1 MLRAQNLVSILLHR
15 PLQLVICAAV
25 LAGSVSSNVAHAR
38 PTKIALTKV
47 EGDAAGVG
55 KAVSDALE
63 DSELVI
69 VPSRQVDRTLV
80 RLGLDDNF
88 GDRGAAKLGEELEV
102 DAVVRGAYDRRR
114 SKMRFTIF
122 ANGKRGKP
130 FSVEVSDIES
140 DKFRRLVRTAVMAK
154 LTAVRKEAEAAADLA
169 ASSDAKLDKTGAT
182 DTKKPKAAAAPAA
195 ADDKS
200 TKAKDP
206 GPVTTI
212 SMADDG
218 TKKRAKAKAGKDT
231 ATKTT
236 ASKDAT
242 SKDATTK
249 DASKDATS
257 KDATSKDA
265 TSKDAATKVADATAA
280 DDSAKPKAKPAEDT
294 PPAEEPAPKAVKTA
308 DTPFAAG
315 AKSGPSSDTQT
326 ASAQPAAAADRPV
339 AARPNTRLAAAKPQ
353 LASARDDD
361 GDSVGSSTRV
371 RAESSGRAEPRG
383 ANLAAVRA
391 ELGVSVSSRA
401 LSFESTSGTTAPKPF
416 NSAAFP
422 GGRFEG
428 ELYPLAMG
436 DARGIL
442 AGFGIAGSFDEAV
455 PLTVHAPTE
464 PTVALKATQRAYSIG
479 LRYRIA
485 FGHTPTSPT
494 LTLGAGYASRT
505 FSVDRTGL
513 ANPSAL
519 DMPNVD
525 YTLYDPGLA
534 FRLPLGRMFAV
545 TVAGRGLIV
554 ADAGQIQQADQYG
567 TATVMGLSGSAG
579 LEVLFGSHVALRVAG
594 EATQISFTFTGNGA
608 LSNNRD
614 GNTATVDVKNASDS
628 YIGGVA
634 TLAVMY

>member
-1 MLRAQNLVSILLHR
+1 MHR

-25 LAGSVSSNVAHAR
+25 LAGSVGSNVALAR

-47 EGDAAGVG
+47 EGDTAGVG
-55 KAVSDALE
+55 KAMSDALE

-69 VPSRQVDRTLV
+69 VPSRQVDRALV

-102 DAVVRGAYDRRR
+102 DAVVRAAYDRRR

-122 ANGKRGKP
+122 ANGKRAKP
-130 FSVEVSDIES
+130 FSVDVSDIES
-140 DKFRRLVRTAVMAK
+140 DKFRRLVRSAVMAK
-154 LTAVRKEAEAAADLA
+154 LTAVRKEADATADLA
-169 ASSDAKLDKTGAT
+169 PSSGSADSKPDKALDKAIDKPGVT
-182 DTKKPKAAAAPAA
+182 DGKKPKAGPAVDEKAP
-195 ADDKS
+195 KV
-200 TKAKDP
+200 KDP

-212 SMADDG
+212 SMAEDG
-218 TKKRAKAKAGKDT
+218 TKKKARTKSGKDA
-231 ATKTT
+231 ATKTP
-236 ASKDAT
+236 
-242 SKDATTK
+242 
-249 DASKDATS
+249 ASKDATS

-265 TSKDAATKVADATAA
+265 TSKDATSKDATSKDATSKDATSKDADDVAVADET
-280 DDSAKPKAKPAEDT
+280 AKPKAKPAEDT
-294 PPAEEPAPKAVKTA
+294 QPAEDPASKTAKPA
-308 DTPFAAG
+308 DTPFATG
-315 AKSGPSSDTQT
+315 AKSKAGSGTAASDGG
-326 ASAQPAAAADRPV
+326 QPV
-339 AARPNTRLAAAKPQ
+339 GTRPNTRLADAKPQ

-361 GDSVGSSTRV
+361 GEPLGSGGSTTRV
-371 RAESSGRAEPRG
+371 RAESSPRGQPRG

-391 ELGVSVSSRA
+391 ELGVSMATRS
-401 LSFESTSGTTAPKPF
+401 LSFESTSATSAPKPF
-416 NSAAFP
+416 NSAAFA

-442 AGFGIAGSFDEAV
+442 AGFGIAGSFDQAV
-455 PLTVHAPTE
+455 PLTVHASTE
-464 PTVALKATQRAYSIG
+464 PTVALKATDQSYSIG
-479 LRYRIA
+479 LRYRLA

-494 LTLGAGYASRT
+494 LTLGAGYASRS

-519 DMPNVD
+519 DMPNVE

-554 ADAGQIQQADQYG
+554 ASAGQIQQTDQYG

-579 LEVLFGSHVALRVAG
+579 LEVLMWNDRIALRVAG
-594 EATQISFTFTGNGA
+594 EATQISFAFTGNGTQ
-608 LSNNRD
+608 SKDRS
-614 GNTATVDVKNASDS
+614 VKGASDS
-628 YIGGVA
+628 YLGGVA